1 MLTTDEK
8 NLISNL
14 LRREYNET
22 RDRVEE
28 LQNKGYHAAAKEY
41 YSELDGLLA
50 LNEKVVKL

>member
-8 NLISNL
+8 NRLSNL

-22 RDRVEE
+22 KDHVEE
-28 LQNKGYHAAAKEY
+28 LQNNGEHVAAKEY